1 MVLKTDLTDLFPGKM
16 VLLDKLLPKLK
27 ERDSRVLIFSQV
39 IEGSV
44 EFIYLYIDSCAVYMK
59 CVSYRS
65 INFLMLFFQVCL
77 HHFQYTCFIYF
88 SILLTVFMIVLWEFI
103 VFR

>member
-39 IEGSV
+39 IEGSL

-65 INFLMLFFQVCL
+65 INFLIYSFKFVCTISNIHVLFIFQ
-77 HHFQYTCFIYF
+77 FF
-88 SILLTVFMIVLWEFI
+88 LLYL
-103 VFR
+103 